1 MIKYKEIE
9 CNINYFFKKKDFLLQ
24 ALTHSS
30 YPIKDTNNYQKLE
43 FLGDSLLNFIVTDF
57 LIGKRPDLNEG
68 DLSKEKANI
77 VNYRALSKVSKK
89 IKLNK
94 YILIGKSL
102 QTLNDKILSDCYE
115 SLVGAILLDSN
126 IEEVKVFIYNTLL
139 KDIEYYKTEMNYK
152 GHLIEFCSKIKCS
165 RPLFKTTLISN
176 ATFCSK
182 VKFQSIEKE
191 YISKG
196 KNKKEAEKNVSKK
209 ALKYLYRQFTF

>member
-1 MIKYKEIE
+1 MIKYKEVE
-9 CNINYFFKKKDFLLQ
+9 CNINYFFKKKDLLLQ

-30 YPIKDTNNYQKLE
+30 YPIEDTHNYQKLE

-57 LIGKRPDLNEG
+57 LIEKRPDLNEG

-115 SLVGAILLDSN
+115 SLLGAILLDSN
-126 IEEVKVFIYNTLL
+126 LEEVKVFIYNTLL
-139 KDIEYYKTEMNYK
+139 KDIDHYKTEMNYK

-176 ATFCSK
+176 TAFCSK
-182 VKFQSIEKE
+182 VKIQSIKKE